1 MSNFKTNSPLFVDL
15 DGTLIK
21 SDLLLESILLLVKQ
35 NPFAVFMLPLWL
47 LKGRAN
53 LKHQL
58 AKRVDIPYQL
68 LPRNSE
74 FHAYIKQQEET
85 GRDIVLISASNQ
97 QQVRELS
104 NHWGIFIDAIGSD
117 EELNLKAET
126 KLLRIIELNQK
137 PGFAYAGNSS
147 ADLPIWDEA
156 DEIIMVNCA
165 RSLSTKLK
173 HTEKSITRFDTPGS
187 NLYKFFLAMRPHQW
201 LKNGLLFLPL
211 ILSHQVNQ
219 ADLAL
224 QTFIGFVSF
233 CLCASS
239 VYFLNDMLDLN
250 SDRQHHSKQFRQFAA
265 GNLPLIVGF
274 LGVPLLLIAAF
285 SVALLLPVEFIRILF
300 LYWVLTT
307 LYSFYLKRLI
317 VIDVLTLAT
326 LYTFRIIAGSAA
338 IAVDTTIW
346 LLSFSFFLFLGL
358 AIVKRFVEYSNLL
371 ATNKTSTQGRG
382 YSTSSLKILSVAG
395 MCSSLIAVAVFA
407 VYINAPDTTEL
418 YANPQL
424 LWLICPLLLLLLGR
438 IWRFAQKGK
447 LDEDP
452 VLFAVSD
459 HASQVITLLCGLLV
473 WLAI

>member
-1 MSNFKTNSPLFVDL
+1 MFVDL

-21 SDLLLESILLLVKQ
+21 SDLLLESILLLIKR
-35 NPFAVFMLPLWL
+35 NPLSAFMVPLWL

-68 LPRNSE
+68 LPQNPE
-74 FHAYIKQQEET
+74 FHTYIKQQDEA

-97 QQVRELS
+97 QQVREIS
-104 NHWGIFIDAIGSD
+104 DHWGVFIDAVGSD
-117 EELNLKAET
+117 EQVNLKAET
-126 KLLRIIELNQK
+126 KLLRIMELNQQSE
-137 PGFAYAGNSS
+137 FSYAGNSS
-147 ADLPIWDEA
+147 ADIPIWQEA
-156 DEIIMVNCA
+156 DEVVMVNCA
-165 RSLSTKLK
+165 ESLARKLK
-173 HTEKSITRFDTPGS
+173 HKNDSIMRFDSSES
-187 NLYKFFLAMRPHQW
+187 NLHRFFLAMRPHQW

-211 ILSHQVNQ
+211 ILSHQVDQSALLLQ
-219 ADLAL
+219 A
-224 QTFIGFVSF
+224 FIGFVSF

-250 SDRQHHSKQFRQFAA
+250 SDRQHQSKRFRPFAA
-265 GNLPLIVGF
+265 GHLPLIYGF

-285 SVALLLPVEFIRILF
+285 AVALLLPGEFIRILF

-317 VIDVLTLAT
+317 IIDVLTLAT
-326 LYTFRIIAGSAA
+326 LYTLRIVAGSAA
-338 IAVDTTIW
+338 ISVVTTVW

-371 ATNKTSTQGRG
+371 MMEKTNTEGRG
-382 YSTSSLKILSVAG
+382 YTTASLKMLSIAG
-395 MCSSLIAVAVFA
+395 ICSSLIAVAVFA

-424 LWLICPLLLLLLGR
+424 LWLICPLLLVLLGR

-459 HASQVITLLCGLLV
+459 HPSQGITLLCGLLV

>member
-1 MSNFKTNSPLFVDL
+1 MFVDL

-21 SDLLLESILLLVKQ
+21 SDLMLESVLLLIKQ
-35 NPFAVFMLPLWL
+35 NPLSAFMIPLWL

-58 AKRVDIPYQL
+58 AKRVDIPYHL
-68 LPRNSE
+68 LPRNPE
-74 FHAYIKQQEET
+74 FHAYVEQQEAE

-97 QQVRELS
+97 QQVLEIS
-104 NHWGIFIDAIGSD
+104 NQYGFFIDAIGSD
-117 EELNLKAET
+117 EEHNLKAEN
-126 KLLRIIELNQK
+126 KLLRILQLNQQTN
-137 PGFAYAGNSS
+137 FSYAGNSS
-147 ADLPIWDEA
+147 ADLPIWEQA
-156 DEIIMVNCA
+156 EEVLMVNCA
-165 RSLSTKLK
+165 ESLSAKLK
-173 HTEKSITRFDTPGS
+173 NTNSSIKRFDTPDS

-219 ADLAL
+219 PDLLL
-224 QTFIGFVSF
+224 QVFIGFVSF

-250 SDRQHHSKQFRQFAA
+250 SDRQHQSKRFRQFAA

-274 LGVPLLLIAAF
+274 LGAPLLLLAAF
-285 SVALLLPVEFIRILF
+285 AVALLLPADFIRILF

-317 VIDVLTLAT
+317 IIDVLTLAT
-326 LYTFRIIAGSAA
+326 LYTLRIIAGSAA
-338 IAVDTTIW
+338 ITVDTTTW

-358 AIVKRFVEYSNLL
+358 AIVKRYVEYSNLL
-371 ATNKTSTQGRG
+371 PMNKTSTEGRG
-382 YSTSSLKILSVAG
+382 YTTSSLKMLSIVG
-395 MCSSLIAVAVFA
+395 VCSGLIAVAVFA

-459 HASQVITLLCGLLV
+459 HPSQLITLLCGLLV

>member
-1 MSNFKTNSPLFVDL
+1 M
-15 DGTLIK
+15 I
-21 SDLLLESILLLVKQ
+21 
-35 NPFAVFMLPLWL
+35 PLWL

-58 AKRVDIPYQL
+58 AQRVDIPYQL
-68 LPRNSE
+68 LPRNPE
-74 FHAYIKQQEET
+74 FHAYLTQQEES

-104 NHWGIFIDAIGSD
+104 NHWGIFIDAVGSD
-117 EELNLKAET
+117 EELNLKAES

-137 PGFAYAGNSS
+137 SRFAYAGNSS
-147 ADLPIWDEA
+147 ADLPIWEEA
-156 DEIIMVNCA
+156 DEIVMVNCA
-165 RSLSTKLK
+165 DSLSTKLENK
-173 HTEKSITRFDTPGS
+173 GNSITQFDTPGS
-187 NLYKFFLAMRPHQW
+187 DLYKFFLAMRPHQW

-219 ADLAL
+219 SDLAL

-233 CLCASS
+233 SLCASS

-250 SDRQHHSKQFRQFAA
+250 SDRQHHSKRFRQFAA
-265 GNLPLIVGF
+265 GNLSLIYGF
-274 LGVPLLLIAAF
+274 IGTPILLITAF
-285 SVALLLPVEFIRILF
+285 AVATLLPPDFILVLF

-307 LYSFYLKRLI
+307 LYSLFLKRLMI
-317 VIDVLTLAT
+317 VDVLTLAL
-326 LYTFRIIAGSAA
+326 LYTLRIIAGSAA
-338 IAVDTTIW
+338 ITVVTTGW

-358 AIVKRFVEYSNLL
+358 AIVKRYVEYSNLL
-371 ATNKTSTQGRG
+371 SMKRSSTEGRA
-382 YSTSSLKILSVAG
+382 YSTGSLKMLSVAG
-395 MCSSLIAVAVFA
+395 VSSCLVAVAVFA
-407 VYINAPDTTEL
+407 IYINAPDTIEL
-418 YANPQL
+418 YAQPGL

-438 IWRFAQKGK
+438 IWNFAYQGK

-459 HASQVITLLCGLLV
+459 HPSQIITLLCGLLV